1 MAHKIQVMLVDDSA
15 VIRQTLGQL
24 LAADPDINLMGA
36 HSNPL
41 FAMKA
46 MERQWPDVLVLDLEM
61 PEMDGLT
68 FLKSLMRS
76 HPLPVI
82 ICSSLTQAGARSSID
97 ALAAGAVEIFSKPV
111 MTAKQ
116 DLLQMGRDIV
126 AAVKTAAKA
135 KVLRHQIQGV
145 IQQAAAT
152 PMKTAKDQTKLIAIG
167 TSTGGTQALEFI
179 LTQLPATLPG
189 IVIVQHMPA
198 AFTRAF
204 AERMDQMS
212 ALKVVEA
219 EDQMLIQP
227 GHAYIAPGGLHLQ
240 IEKKGQHFYT
250 VVRDG
255 PAVSRHKPSVNVLF
269 SSVATA
275 AGGGA
280 RGYILTGMGD
290 DGARGLQEMHAAGAL
305 TIAQDEASCVV
316 FGMPKEAIRLGG
328 VNQVLSLQEITAQMA
343 RLA

>member
-1 MAHKIQVMLVDDSA
+1 MAAKIQVMLVDDSA
-15 VIRQTLGQL
+15 VIRQTFGQL
-24 LAADPDINLMGA
+24 LAADPDINLMGS

-61 PEMDGLT
+61 PGMDGLT

-82 ICSSLTQAGARSSID
+82 ICSSLTQAGARSSVD
-97 ALAAGAVEIFSKPV
+97 ALAAGAVEIFTKPV
-111 MTAKQ
+111 MTNKE
-116 DLLQMGRDIV
+116 DLLQMGREIV
-126 AAVKTAAKA
+126 TAVKTAAKA
-135 KVLRHQIQGV
+135 KVLRHQMQGV
-145 IQQAAAT
+145 IQQSAAIQQK
-152 PMKTAKDQTKLIAIG
+152 MAKDQTKVIAIG

-219 EDQMLIQP
+219 EDQMQIQP

-240 IEKKGQHFYT
+240 IEKRGLHFYT

-269 SSVATA
+269 SSVAIA
-275 AGGGA
+275 AGA
-280 RGYILTGMGD
+280 NAKGYILTGMGD
-290 DGARGLQEMHAAGAL
+290 DGARGLLEMHESGAM
-305 TIAQDEASCVV
+305 TIAQDEASSVV

-328 VNQVLSLQEITAQMA
+328 VDQILSLQQITAQIA
-343 RLA
+343 RIC